1 MERAGLGPT
10 SQSITLQ
17 APKSPF
23 RGRFMPNQD
32 ISEQQAKLSIRSGF
46 HIDNTPYEIFRG
58 DTQKPLVRLGSLT
71 GLERAIDLARR
82 LAARSPSDYFIFHAT
97 THELAST
104 VSTTPQST
112 SVRMDDVVQGAEL
125 SNLRPAIKA

>member
-1 MERAGLGPT
+1 
-10 SQSITLQ
+10 
-17 APKSPF
+17 
-23 RGRFMPNQD
+23 MPHKD
-32 ISEQQAKLSIRSGF
+32 LSEQQANLVIRRSGF
-46 HIDNTPYEIFRG
+46 NTNNTPYEIFRG
-58 DTQKPLVRLGSLT
+58 DPQKPLVRLGSLT
-71 GLERAIDLARR
+71 GLERTIDLAHR
-82 LAARSPSDYFIFHAT
+82 LAARGPGDYFIFHAT